1 MPVSYFFKAFA
12 VIVLIL
18 GIFFPVIK
26 NYNRNDNSIV
36 QTCRF
41 VYVRIVPVN
50 KNLKDWLQE
59 CSKQAR
65 KLYSENAPLDRQ
77 LKLGNAILDEL
88 KISHLELFSQKES
101 EAIWTDT
108 DFENGI
114 EARFIDGELVITRVY
129 PKSQGQKRGLQRGD
143 RIALEKNETLS
154 SYELNRWKGPLKIIR
169 KNKSFQVDLKPEEL
183 SIQRDMAVTKTQGFK
198 VLSIESFKSQYF
210 GDEKIKKIKSE
221 LKKTDRVIID
231 LRGNN
236 GGNFVAGLRLLS
248 AFMCQPT
255 IVGYMKKTHN
265 LGRTGFFEDNL
276 EDDYQINTLSKFDSV
291 ALKTFENKTCFPK
304 PEAVLIDAY
313 SKSTSEWVALAFREI
328 QSVPIYGSTSA
339 GELLVGIWYDISH
352 IWGHVV
358 KLSIPEAYY
367 ESKKGFQIE
376 AQGVSA
382 DKTLY
387 PARTDYEQ
395 GLDSEIIQTIK
406 ALQ

>member
-1 MPVSYFFKAFA
+1 MPVSHFLKAVA

-18 GIFFPVIK
+18 GIFFPVVR
-26 NYNRNDNSIV
+26 NYNRSDNPIF
-36 QTCRF
+36 QTCQF
-41 VYVRIVPVN
+41 VYIRIVPVN

-59 CSKQAR
+59 CSRQAR
-65 KLYSENAPLDRQ
+65 KLYFENVPLDRQ
-77 LKLGNAILDEL
+77 LKIGNAILDEL

-108 DFENGI
+108 DLENGV
-114 EARFIDGELVITRVY
+114 EARFLDGELVITRVY
-129 PKSQGQKRGLQRGD
+129 PKSQGQKKGLQRGD

-154 SYELNRWKGPLKIIR
+154 TYELNRWKGPLKIIR
-169 KNKSFQVDLKPEEL
+169 KSKMFQVELKPEEL
-183 SIQRDMAVTKTQGFK
+183 SIQRDMNVTNTQGFK

-210 GDEKIKKIKSE
+210 SDAKLKKIKSE
-221 LKKTDRVIID
+221 LKKTDRVIVD

-248 AFMCQPT
+248 IFMRQST
-255 IVGYMKKTHN
+255 IVGYMKKNHN
-265 LGRTGFFEDNL
+265 QGRIGFFEDNL
-276 EDDYQINTLSKFDSV
+276 EDEYQIDTLGKFDSV
-291 ALKTFENKTCFPK
+291 ALKTFDNKNCFPK
-304 PEAVLIDAY
+304 PEAILIDAY

-376 AQGVSA
+376 AQGVNA
-382 DKTLY
+382 DTTLY
-387 PARTDYEQ
+387 PARTDYER

-406 ALQ
+406 ALR